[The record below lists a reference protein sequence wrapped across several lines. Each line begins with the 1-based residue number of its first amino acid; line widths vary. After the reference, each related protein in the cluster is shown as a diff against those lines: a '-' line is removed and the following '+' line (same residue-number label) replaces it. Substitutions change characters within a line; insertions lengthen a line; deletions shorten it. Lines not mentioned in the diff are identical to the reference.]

1 MTPTG
6 SHAPAARPPAL
17 APLRDVSRERGTQIA
32 RHEPAEVSRLDL
44 ATLPSAPFWARRQT
58 QASLTAWQLPPE
70 TIETATLL
78 VSELVTNAT
87 RASSPEQPASDLRR
101 AERISLT
108 LRLEPGRLVI
118 EVSDSNPDPPVLA
131 PADTDAE
138 SGRGLMLVQALS
150 TEWGHRYPPAGG
162 KIVFAVV
169 RAPSAATQDD
179 IHHTAMTQ
187 GNDPASQ
194 V

>member
-6 SHAPAARPPAL
+6 SHAPACRPPAL
-17 APLRDVSRERGTQIA
+17 APAPEVSPRHGTQTA
-32 RHEPAEVSRLDL
+32 RHEPAQVSRLDL

-58 QASLTAWQLPPE
+58 EASLTAWQLPPE

-78 VSELVTNAT
+78 VSELVTNAA
-87 RASSPEQPASDLRR
+87 RASGPPASDPRH

-108 LRLEPGRLVI
+108 LRLRNGWLVI
-118 EVSDSNPDPPVLA
+118 EVSDNNPNPPVLTY
-131 PADTDAE
+131 ADTDAE

-162 KIVFAVV
+162 KIIFAVIG
-169 RAPSAATQDD
+169 AETQPLP
-179 IHHTAMTQ
+179 
-187 GNDPASQ
+187 DPRS
-194 V
+194 